1 MAVDHQLVELRQRAM
16 KLYGSLCD
24 DPDRPYWQAE
34 LTSIVFG
41 LVDVVMILTSDAAA
55 SSVDLKNMQQSIT
68 SLETRYSEL
77 LYRMSDRS

>member
-1 MAVDHQLVELRQRAM
+1 MADTQQLSELRRRAM

-34 LTSIVFG
+34 LTSIVFN

-55 SSVDLKNMQQSIT
+55 SGLDLKNMQQSIT

-77 LYRMSDRS
+77 LYRMSERS